1 MIRALRSI
9 FLLSMSLLALSCTK
23 PDEILNDF
31 DVHVNPTFYR
41 YIAITDLELAN
52 DSLALLPS
60 NLKVT
65 VSGPDANRI
74 YALDG
79 TRNFKASGNIVQL
92 MVPTEFEPQGG
103 SSLRFKVSA
112 TASGFLRSS
121 TSYSIS
127 EGDFYQSKSISL
139 YNESNLPSN
148 IAVNRSSFATDP
160 STGLIMD
167 TVKASVQNGDG
178 GVALSIPP
186 GWRFMDSEGNIITGK
201 KATHYE
207 IEIVQ
212 GEIFIAVWDGAI
224 DLTIPTHDSGGNVV
238 SLGEGE
244 DFSFGI
250 VDGAGEVTTLLEP
263 PANFN
268 QGHSSKPKVRLEVS
282 PTLFNPETLQ
292 NFKKGDRVGVKYLD
306 ESTQMWTYISQNDF
320 FVEEDDDGDL
330 FVEFELSQG
339 DFNEDNAYKLWYSS
353 KLSADNE
360 YTITS
365 NFASPNVPVT
375 HGTLELVFE
384 IVNTNIQYTVDLAGT
399 FININNALFNSNPK
413 AEIKTLHPV
422 VLKEIRAKS
431 GSIKNENYLFNASQ
445 TGNGWNIDIDYNSTV
460 DPVTL
465 AYRLRCDG
473 AFIQPPVGVVMYYR
487 EHDPNDEAPFNELYR
502 FVNNTVTQYS
512 FTELVD
518 GDYYDFRAQYG
529 PDQVDTNNVK
539 VIDGHTYDIT
549 LPDVICNKIGF

>member
-1 MIRALRSI
+1 MIRSLKAPL
-9 FLLSMSLLALSCTK
+9 LLALGLLMLACTK

-41 YIAITDLELAN
+41 YIAITDLELAG
-52 DSLALLPS
+52 DSNAILPS
-60 NLKVT
+60 NLQIN
-65 VSGPDANRI
+65 VSGPDADRI

-103 SSLRFKVSA
+103 STLRFKVSA

-139 YNESNLPSN
+139 YNESSLPSN
-148 IAVNRSSFATDP
+148 IAVGRSSFATDP
-160 STGLIMD
+160 STGLILD
-167 TVKASVQNGDG
+167 TIRASAQRNDA

-201 KATHYE
+201 KASRYE
-207 IEIVQ
+207 IELIS
-212 GEIFIAVWDGAI
+212 GDIFIAVWDGAI
-224 DLTIPTHDSGGNVV
+224 DLTIPTHGSSQV

-250 VDGAGEVTTLLEP
+250 VDESGDVTTLLEP
-263 PANFN
+263 PSNFN
-268 QGHSSKPKVRLEVS
+268 QGNSSDPKVRLEVS

-292 NFKKGDRVGVKYLD
+292 NYKKGDRVGVKYLD

-320 FVEEDDDGDL
+320 FVEEDDDGVL
-330 FVEFELSQG
+330 FVEFQLGQG
-339 DFNEDNAYKLWYSS
+339 DFNEENAYKLWYSS

-365 NFASPNVPVT
+365 NFASSNVPVT

-384 IVNTNIQYTVDLAGT
+384 IVNTNIQYTVDLSGT
-399 FININNALFNSNPK
+399 FINTNNGLFNSNPK
-413 AEIKTLHPV
+413 EVIKTLHPV

-431 GSIKNENYLFNASQ
+431 GSIKNENYLFNAAQIS
-445 TGNGWNIDIDYNSTV
+445 NGWNINIDYNSTV

-549 LPDVICNKIGF
+549 LPNVICNKIGF

>member
-1 MIRALRSI
+1 MIRALRSLL
-9 FLLSMSLLALSCTK
+9 LLSMSLLALSCTK

-31 DVHVNPTFYR
+31 DVHVNTTFYR

-52 DSLALLPS
+52 DSLAQLPS
-60 NLKVT
+60 NLKIN
-65 VSGPDANRI
+65 VSGPDADRI

-167 TVKASVQNGDG
+167 TVKANVQNGDG

-201 KATHYE
+201 KASHYE
-207 IEIVQ
+207 IEIIS

-224 DLTIPTHDSGGNVV
+224 DLTIPTYGSNEV

-244 DFSFGI
+244 DFSFGV
-250 VDGAGEVTTLLEP
+250 VDESGEVTTLLEP
-263 PANFN
+263 PSNFN
-268 QGHSSKPKVRLEVS
+268 QGHSSDPKVRLEVS

-330 FVEFELSQG
+330 FVEFELGQG
-339 DFNEDNAYKLWYSS
+339 DFTEENAYRLWYSS

-365 NFASPNVPVT
+365 NLASANVPSAT
-375 HGTLELVFE
+375 GNLELVFE
-384 IVNTNIQYTVDLAGT
+384 IVNTNIQYTVDLNGA
-399 FININNALFNSNPK
+399 FNYMSEVNIKQNPN
-413 AEIKTLHPV
+413 EVIKTLHPV
-422 VLKEIRAKS
+422 ILKEIRAKS
-431 GSIKNENYLFNASQ
+431 GSIKNANYLLNTAQ
-445 TGNGWNIDIDYNSTV
+445 TANGWNVNIDYNSTL

-529 PDQVDTNNVK
+529 PDQVDTSNVK

-549 LPDVICNKIGF
+549 LPNVICNKIGF